1 MPTKTRSREMTKLFE
16 QERLAHHK
24 QLLEENESARAMMK
38 QLEEQ
43 VSKRLKAARVEAEAF
58 DEIARLASEL
68 RKTGVEMSMLIRTI
82 KRFDRSERKAKPITR
97 QNLNVM
103 ISNHETR
110 QRPKPRRRRDA
121 EPGGG
126 VNLEVL
132 Q

>member
-1 MPTKTRSREMTKLFE
+1 MRNTDPNGYWASAQARSVEGWRSRARVAESKLDAV
-16 QERLAHHK
+16 ERH
-24 QLLEENESARAMMK
+24 
-38 QLEEQ
+38 
-43 VSKRLKAARVEAEAF
+43 KRLKAARVEAEAF

-110 QRPKPRRRRDA
+110 QRPKARRRRDA